1 MNKDNIK
8 SSYTSETANN
18 ANVYMW
24 SFSAS
29 PVDTFQDAVDL
40 STFKFTGN
48 EQLQIQ
54 FTGSLAANVKID
66 VYAFVH
72 AAVEYSSSGV
82 RKISL

>member
-1 MNKDNIK
+1 MF
-8 SSYTSETANN
+8 
-18 ANVYMW
+18 MW

-29 PVDTFQDAVDL
+29 PIDTFQDGVEL
-40 STFKFTGN
+40 STFKFNGN

-54 FTGSLAANVKID
+54 FTGSLAANVQVD

-72 AAVEYSSSGV
+72 TAVEYSASGV